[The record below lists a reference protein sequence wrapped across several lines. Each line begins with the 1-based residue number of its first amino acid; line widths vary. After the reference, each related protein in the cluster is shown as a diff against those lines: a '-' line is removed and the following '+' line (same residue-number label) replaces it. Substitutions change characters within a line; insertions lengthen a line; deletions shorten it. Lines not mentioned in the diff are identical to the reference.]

1 VLERASA
8 IEGFTKVS
16 ELEFLCDIAG
26 AMPDGASVVEIGSF
40 KGRST
45 VAICEGIGAKPGVT
59 VWAVDTFAG
68 DSDVVEITGGPVD
81 QEAVEAEF
89 ARNTA
94 GYDFLRVIVAE
105 SVAAAE
111 QFDRE
116 SLDWV
121 FIDADHSY
129 EAVVADIAAWAPKLK
144 PGGLLSGHDYG
155 RAGVTDAVRRSFRA
169 VDQAAS
175 IWYTRERPR
184 PQYLRSLKIAVR
196 RALPH

>member
-1 VLERASA
+1 MLQRALA
-8 IEGFTKVS
+8 IDGFTKES
-16 ELEFLCDIAG
+16 ELEFLCETA
-26 AMPDGASVVEIGSF
+26 ATMPDHASVVEVGSW

-45 VAICEGIGAKPGVT
+45 VAICEGLRSGAT
-59 VWAVDTFAG
+59 LWAVDTFAG
-68 DSDVVEITGGPVD
+68 DPDIVEVAGPVD

-94 GYDFLRVIVAE
+94 GYDCLRVIVAE
-105 SVAAAE
+105 SVDAASR
-111 QFDRE
+111 FDAG

-169 VDQAAS
+169 VGQSSS

-184 PQYLRSLKIAVR
+184 RRLLTRLRIAVR
-196 RALPH
+196 RTIR

>member
-1 VLERASA
+1 VLERALA
-8 IEGFTKVS
+8 IEGFTKES
-16 ELEFLCDIAG
+16 ELEFLSEVARG
-26 AMPDGASVVEIGSF
+26 MPRRAAIVEVGSW

-45 VAICEGIGAKPGVT
+45 VAICEGLRDGSEAT

-68 DSDVVEITGGPVD
+68 DPDIAETTGAID
-81 QEAVEAEF
+81 QQAVAAEF

-94 GYDFLRVIVAE
+94 GYDCLRVIVAE
-105 SVAAAE
+105 SVQAAAE
-111 QFDRE
+111 FDDE

-121 FIDADHSY
+121 FIDANHSY

-155 RAGVTDAVRRSFRA
+155 RAGVTDAVRRSFLA
-169 VDQAAS
+169 VGQASS

-184 PQYLRSLKIAVR
+184 RRLLASLTIAFR
-196 RALPH
+196 RALR